1 MGEVS
6 MKAETQG
13 MVWSD
18 EMGRWFEKVKAKKP
32 QRGSLLV
39 NDGNS
44 AVEILE
50 EELRWNGTAIAPAM
64 QIRILR
70 TDAVLWVE
78 SWKVKKEY

>member
-1 MGEVS
+1 MSEVS
-6 MKAETQG
+6 MEAETQG

-18 EMGRWFEKVKAKKP
+18 ELGRWFEKVKAEKP
-32 QRGSLLV
+32 QKGFLLV

-44 AVEILE
+44 EVEILAVR
-50 EELRWNGTAIAPAM
+50 LGWNGTAVAAVM